1 VDYKKA
7 TTQEDQAL
15 INFIHIQDG
24 LKNGF
29 AKGRNFNI
37 IGLVLSSILYFL
49 IQQGNHELF
58 GEKSLIY
65 QGDLIGR
72 KSYSTMD
79 TKVAAN

>member
-15 INFIHIQDG
+15 ISFIHIQDG
-24 LKNGF
+24 LKDGF
-29 AKGRNFNI
+29 GQGRNFSI
-37 IGLVLSSILYFL
+37 IGLILSSILYFL

-72 KSYSTMD
+72 KLYSTMD
-79 TKVAAN
+79 TKVATN